1 MIHLLYQKKGV
12 FIMKDTVFYKGYA
25 IEYNFYGQGEY
36 TVFYCGDDIVFHS
49 VKDAKNFIDSLD
61 N

>member
-1 MIHLLYQKKGV
+1 
-12 FIMKDTVFYKGYA
+12 MKDTVFYKGYA